1 MKKKFILLA
10 TILLVLMGCAKK
22 DEGVTLTLW
31 HIWVADTEPMKA
43 PFEKVVREYRAAHP
57 EIKLVVDGVENEA
70 YKTKIR
76 SAVAANE
83 AADVFFY
90 WGAGRMKGFV
100 DAGALLPLDEY
111 LDSETRGRILP
122 GGTANMTFN
131 GKLWALPFTQWAGT
145 FFVNQELFDQ
155 NGLSVPTTWDEL
167 VNVCQAFINKGI
179 TPFAVGA
186 KEPWAIAM
194 YFDLMA
200 LRQAGY
206 SATNAALAKT
216 GSFNTP
222 DMIEAARKLRQLV
235 DMGAFSSGAMGL
247 GRDEAEAPVY
257 EGKVPMY
264 IMGSWA
270 VGNMSGNNNNTNA
283 GNKIK
288 IYPFPVLGPNGSAR
302 DITGGAVDIFAVNAR
317 TKYPKEAVD
326 LLRYLCENMSAE
338 LYQSGSALPT
348 WKAQVD
354 ESQVDP
360 MLRNLVYQLQEIDT
374 YTVAWDTLLEGQD
387 AQVYLEALSS
397 LFAGL
402 ITPEQFAET
411 MQTIVQ

>member
-1 MKKKFILLA
+1 MKKNFVLL
-10 TILLVLMGCAKK
+10 TTLLLVLMGCTKK
-22 DEGVTLTLW
+22 DGDVTLTLW
-31 HIWVADTEPMKA
+31 HIWVADTEPMKI
-43 PFEKVVREYRAAHP
+43 PFEKVVREYQAAHP
-57 EIKLVVDGVENEA
+57 EIKLVVDGTENEA

-111 LDSETRGRILP
+111 LDAETKGRILP

-145 FFVNQELFDQ
+145 FFVNQELFDR

-167 VNVCQAFINKGI
+167 VAVCQAFIAKGI
-179 TPFAVGA
+179 TPFTVGA
-186 KEPWAIAM
+186 KEPWTIAM
-194 YFDLMA
+194 YFDLMT

-206 SATNAALAKT
+206 TATNAALAKT

-235 DMGAFSSGAMGL
+235 DMGAFGSGAMGL
-247 GRDEAEAPVY
+247 TRDEAEAPFY
-257 EGKVPMY
+257 GGKVPMY

-270 VGNMSGNNNNTNA
+270 VGNVSGNNSSVNV

-302 DITGGAVDIFAVNAR
+302 DMTGGAVDIFTVNAR

-326 LLRYLCENMSAE
+326 LLKYLCENLSVE
-338 LYQSGSALPT
+338 LYQNGIALPT
-348 WKAQVD
+348 WQVNVD
-354 ESQVDP
+354 ESKIDP
-360 MLRNLVYQLQEIDT
+360 LLGSLVNLLQDVDT
-374 YTVAWDTLLEGQD
+374 YTLAWDTLLEGQD
-387 AQVYLEALSS
+387 AQVYLESLSS

-411 MQTIVQ
+411 MQTIVK